1 MQSLKAVHPDDI
13 GKVMIHVPEELQPVL
28 TSFKGHQEKM
38 VGEVFTGTMVRFILN
53 LFSWLPQE
61 QQSEILTACVT
72 WFDIGLIMGNSPLRL
87 AEMLEGT
94 NSRLVDTEIPDWV
107 SKALTIDHP

>member
-13 GKVMIHVPEELQPVL
+13 GKVMIRVPEELQPIL
-28 TSFKGHQEKM
+28 MSFTEQQEKF
-38 VGEVFTGTMVRFILN
+38 VGEVFTGTMVRFILD

-61 QQSEILTACVT
+61 HQSEILTACVT

-87 AEMLEGT
+87 AEMLKGT
-94 NSRLVDTEIPDWV
+94 NSRLVDTEIPSWV
-107 SKALTIDHP
+107 SKALSIDRP